1 MRRYTRQELLQVT
14 GAQPEEL
21 AALEA
26 RGLLRPNYAWRPF
39 GPRRPFYTATQ
50 LDVLRF
56 LLRSRRAWEA
66 CRRATAALP
75 RADPPAREAE
85 PNHAIESP

>member
-1 MRRYTRQELLQVT
+1 MPRYTRQELLHAG
-14 GAQPEEL
+14 GARPDEL

-39 GPRRPFYTATQ
+39 GPRRAFYTAAQ
-50 LDVLRF
+50 LEALRF

-66 CRRATAALP
+66 SRRACASPRTAGARP
-75 RADPPAREAE
+75 GAD
-85 PNHAIESP
+85 EST